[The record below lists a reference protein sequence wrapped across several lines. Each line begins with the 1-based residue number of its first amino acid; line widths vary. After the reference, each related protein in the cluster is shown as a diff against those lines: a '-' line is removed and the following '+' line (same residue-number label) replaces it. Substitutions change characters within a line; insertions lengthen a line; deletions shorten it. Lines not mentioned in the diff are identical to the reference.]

1 MVGIPEPKKF
11 LKTVL
16 HEELNNITINV
27 FLQKSQD
34 FSKLSYVRIE
44 IFFSHHN
51 LITKHILNWGWT
63 WYCSS
68 IFKMHLQTNQT
79 QYDLG

>member
-16 HEELNNITINV
+16 HEEQKTVTTLLSMF

-34 FSKLSYVRIE
+34 FSKLSYVHIE

-51 LITKHILNWGWT
+51 LITKHVFNRG
-63 WYCSS
+63 
-68 IFKMHLQTNQT
+68 
-79 QYDLG
+79 